1 MTGENTVSMDEVIL
15 KAAENLFLN
24 KGFAMTSTTEIAAAA
39 GCNQAL
45 VHYYFRTKERLFTT
59 IFKQKAKLFASV
71 LFTIDDEGGSF
82 EDKLKRK
89 IEAHFDMLVQNPRL
103 PFLIINEITTKPQ
116 RIDDIKSS
124 VAEVIT
130 GVAFNFQKSLD
141 DAIRDGVIRKIS
153 MENLL
158 LNILSMNVGLFLVA
172 PIFRNVFG
180 INNEQFEM
188 MLADRRREVVMTIL
202 NGLRP

>member
-1 MTGENTVSMDEVIL
+1 MTQENTIPMEELIL

-59 IFKQKAKLFASV
+59 IFKQKVKIFAAVLFA
-71 LFTIDDEGGSF
+71 IDDEKGCF

-116 RIDDIKSS
+116 RIDDIKAS
-124 VAEVIT
+124 VAEVISS
-130 GVAFNFQKSLD
+130 VAFNFKKSLD
-141 DAIRDGVIRKIS
+141 DAIREGVIRKIS

-158 LNILSMNVGLFLVA
+158 LNIVSMNAVLFLVA
-172 PIFRNVFG
+172 PIFKNAFG
-180 INNEQFEM
+180 VTEQQFEM
-188 MLADRRREVVMTIL
+188 ILADRRREVVMTII